1 MTELP
6 NCGCSVW
13 YSYNE
18 YLLSRCF
25 PTGVLSVY
33 CVCVVG
39 GGGGE
44 GGGRACVCACVVDK
58 TGLWLQQKIFR
69 DKHVFVCQTFVVTKM
84 ILLAAPANDRNTQGS
99 RRDQK
104 ILEEGGGAGPQLCPE
119 EIMSRE
125 VELG

>member
-1 MTELP
+1 MKQP
-6 NCGCSVW
+6 NCGRSVW

-33 CVCVVG
+33 CACV

-44 GGGRACVCACVVDK
+44 GEGRRGVCRDK
-58 TGLWLQQKIFR
+58 TGLWSQQNVCC

-84 ILLAAPANDRNTQGS
+84 IFMAAPANDRNTPGVPGEIKRS
-99 RRDQK
+99 RDLR
-104 ILEEGGGAGPQLCPE
+104 GGGWSLTLKLAQKR
-119 EIMSRE
+119 S
-125 VELG
+125 